1 MPFVTVQ
8 LVAGRSPEKKAEM
21 ARRIV
26 AAVSEIAA
34 VAPDQV
40 WVVFDDVPRENW
52 HIGPRAPG

>member
-40 WVVFDDVPRENW
+40 WVVFDDVPKENW
-52 HIGPRAPG
+52 HSGPRTPG